1 MMPGRMCRPL
11 ASITCLPSGSV
22 SLVPMATNL
31 PSEIATPPCTV
42 SWGVT
47 TQPFFTTKSAFTVLL
62 LRYALRI
69 ALSYG
74 LEARSVGV
82 EHPLNVVGVAR
93 LGESERE
100 QNARLP
106 RL

>member
-1 MMPGRMCRPL
+1 
-11 ASITCLPSGSV
+11 
-22 SLVPMATNL
+22 MATNL

-69 ALSYG
+69 ALSSG
-74 LEARSVGV
+74 VG
-82 EHPLNVVGVAR
+82 AD
-93 LGESERE
+93 
-100 QNARLP
+100 Q
-106 RL
+106 